1 MEANNKKRNRNRKR
15 NQRECDV
22 VEAKSQMKSF
32 DKESHH
38 SYNDVKWYVPND
50 EILKSAASISFEN
63 ASGDSLGVGKV
74 RVPGIISADMAITYG
89 VSKDATSPLNVCA
102 RESYSRLMTGLTSY
116 GPFEANDYM
125 IYMLA
130 MDSIYC
136 MFNAIKRVYGVYRH
150 FEYKNRYTPQAI
162 IAALGVDY
170 TSIGENLSD
179 IWFSLNYWSNQ
190 ISKFAV
196 PQIMSIF
203 IRHSWL
209 SSNIYKDG
217 SNDKSQMYI
226 FNPRVIYRF
235 DASSDDP
242 KGKLTAIESGFNSA
256 NVNGTLTTWAKLKA
270 TMNTLLEHV
279 NQQQDF
285 DVISAY
291 VLKKYESNLFTLGTT
306 PADYEVSPVYDETV
320 LLQFHNMTN
329 YGFANITG
337 FTITQELST
346 NAGIAYLR
354 TAPQSNYT
362 NVVADTLYL
371 DLVDK
376 EAEPNVIMEASRLMS
391 TIDPASDLAG
401 SIDTFGGDTCVNA
414 TMFYYTKNSAG
425 AIVLGYKGVPRTFV
439 NIPTT
444 YSGEMFEANAMLTK
458 FDYAPII
465 YYVELAENKPTAAGT
480 VKFTSG
486 NLGNYTV
493 VSGANINQLNNV
505 AMMGLLGLIE

>member
-1 MEANNKKRNRNRKR
+1 MNNKSRNRNRNR
-15 NQRECDV
+15 NQRACDQIP
-22 VEAKSQMKSF
+22 ESQRRSF

-50 EILKSAASISFEN
+50 EILRSAASISFEN
-63 ASGDSLGVGKV
+63 ASGDSLGVGRA
-74 RVPGIISADMAITYG
+74 RVPGIMAADMAITYG
-89 VSKDATSPLNVCA
+89 VSRDAVSPLNVCA

-125 IYMLA
+125 MYLLA

-162 IAALGVDY
+162 VAAMGIDY
-170 TSIGENLSD
+170 TSIGQNLSD

-196 PQIMSIF
+196 PQTMSVF

-217 SNDKSQMYI
+217 SNDKSQMYM
-226 FNPRVIYRF
+226 FNPRVIYRY

-242 KGKLTAIESGFNSA
+242 KGKLTAIESGFNSDKI
-256 NVNGTLTTWAKLKA
+256 NSGLTTWSTLKT

-306 PADYEVSPVYDETV
+306 PADYEVSPVYDESV
-320 LLQFHNMTN
+320 LLQFHNMSN
-329 YGFANITG
+329 YGFTSISE
-337 FTITQELST
+337 FTITQELSS

-354 TAPQSNYT
+354 TVPKSSYT

-376 EAEPNVIMEASRLMS
+376 EADPNTIMEASRLMS
-391 TIDPASDLAG
+391 TIDPTSQIAG
-401 SIDTFGGDTCVNA
+401 AINTFGGDTCLGA
-414 TMFYYTKNSAG
+414 TIFYYIRSTNG
-425 AIVLGYKGVPRTFV
+425 ELLLGYKAVPRTFV
-439 NIPTT
+439 NIPTSYT
-444 YSGEMFEANAMLTK
+444 GEMFEANAMLSK
-458 FDYAPII
+458 FDYAPIV
-465 YYVELAENKPTAAGT
+465 YYVELDEQNATSAGI

-493 VSGANINQLNNV
+493 VSGENIDQLNNV
-505 AMMGLLGLIE
+505 AIMGLLGLIE

>member
-1 MEANNKKRNRNRKR
+1 MNNISNNKRNRNR
-15 NQRECDV
+15 NQRECGN
-22 VEAKSQMKSF
+22 KSKVPQYGSF

-38 SYNDVKWYVPND
+38 SYNDVKWYVPN
-50 EILKSAASISFEN
+50 EELLKSAATISFEN
-63 ASGDSLGVGKV
+63 AAGDSQGVGTA
-74 RVPGIISADMAITYG
+74 RVPGILVADMAITYG
-89 VSKDATSPLNVCA
+89 VSKDSTSPLNVCA

-125 IYMLA
+125 MYLLA
-130 MDSIYC
+130 MDSVYC

-162 IAALGVDY
+162 IAAMGIDY
-170 TSIGENLSD
+170 TSIGDNLSD

-217 SNDKSQMYI
+217 TNDKSQMYV
-226 FNPRVIYRF
+226 FNPEVVYRY
-235 DASSDDP
+235 DASQDDP
-242 KGKLTAIESGFNSA
+242 KGKLTAIESGFSSIRINS
-256 NVNGTLTTWAKLKA
+256 GLTTWATLKS
-270 TMNTLLEHV
+270 TMNSLLESI

-291 VLKKYESNLFTLGTT
+291 VLKKYENNLFTLGTT
-306 PADYEVSPVYDETV
+306 PADYEVIPTYDETV

-329 YGFANITG
+329 YGFADITG
-337 FTITQELST
+337 FTITQELSS

-354 TAPQSNYT
+354 TVPQSNYT
-362 NVVADTLYL
+362 NVVPDMLYL

-376 EAEPNVIMEASRLMS
+376 EAEPNVIMEASRLM
-391 TIDPASDLAG
+391 TAIDPTSDLAG
-401 SIDTFGGDTCVNA
+401 SFNTFGGDTCITASV
-414 TMFYYTKNSAG
+414 FYYA
-425 AIVLGYKGVPRTFV
+425 KGSDGKLTLQFRAVPRTFV
-439 NIPTT
+439 NIPES
-444 YSGEMFEANAMLTK
+444 YSAEMFESIALLSK
-458 FDYAPII
+458 FDYAPIS
-465 YYVELAENKPTAAGT
+465 YYVKLTEESTSAAGI
-480 VKFTSG
+480 VQFTNG

-493 VSGANINQLNNV
+493 IGGADIDKLNNV
-505 AMMGLLGLIE
+505 AMMGLLGLV